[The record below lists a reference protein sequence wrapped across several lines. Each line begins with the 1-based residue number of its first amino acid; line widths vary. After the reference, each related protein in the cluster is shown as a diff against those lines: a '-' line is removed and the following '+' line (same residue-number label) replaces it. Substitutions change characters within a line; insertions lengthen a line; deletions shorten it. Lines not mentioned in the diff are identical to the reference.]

1 MKKGSTAQCVCLV
14 DESCNWTM
22 RPCLSSDVKLHPKPI
37 SVFSMAKVFSE
48 PSQKWYEPEWWKFGD
63 KKFKNNRQNFIKFRN
78 HSWFVKSSEIL
89 PTTYNNHILT

>member
-63 KKFKNNRQNFIKFRN
+63 KKLYFRHASGEMYVISQGLAKF
-78 HSWFVKSSEIL
+78 V
-89 PTTYNNHILT
+89 